1 MGILEELMSEIDSGE
16 TSQQVRE
23 LCDKVFDEEKKHVE
37 HLTDLPKGPNILL
50 ALEVPGRT
58 RDEMAFLSLDR
69 ELPKNYIIVLWTKRK
84 KNIDGSL
91 RKTETWEINESKANR
106 ILREY
111 IRLVKFMK
119 GE

>member
-1 MGILEELMSEIDSGE
+1 MGILEELMDEIDSE
-16 TSQQVRE
+16 EVSQQLRE
-23 LCDKVFDEEKKHVE
+23 LCDKVSDEENKHIE
-37 HLTDLPKGPNILL
+37 HLVDLPKGPNIFL

-69 ELPKNYIIVLWTKRK
+69 ELPENYIAVLWTKRK
-84 KNIDGSL
+84 KLTDAAL
-91 RKTETWEINESKANR
+91 RKTKTWEIDESKANR